1 MSALLN
7 SKDGYGVVSRWIH
20 WSSALLIIALIVVGF
35 KMSSMEAS
43 EVKYLLYGYHK
54 QWGVVA
60 GMLIF
65 VRLIWLSNNPQVEAF
80 KDAKWRMRCAKITK
94 KMLYFFMIAYPISG
108 VIMSM
113 AGGHGINFFG
123 FQLPQFVEENAEIA
137 EMMHG
142 LHNAMSWAFVMVISL
157 HILAALYHLHKLK
170 DGLLPRML
178 GAKDAG

>member
-7 SKDGYGVVSRWIH
+7 NKEGYGVVSRWIH
-20 WSSALLIIALIVVGF
+20 WFSALLIVCLIVIGF
-35 KMSSMEAS
+35 QMSSMENS
-43 EVKYLLYGYHK
+43 DVKYLLYGYHK

-80 KDAKWRMRCAKITK
+80 KDAKWRMRCAVITK

-137 EMMHG
+137 GMMHG
-142 LHNAMSWAFVMVISL
+142 LHNAMSWAFVMVITL
-157 HILAALYHLHKLK
+157 HLSAALFHSHRLK
-170 DGLLPRML
+170 DGLVSRML
-178 GAKDAG
+178 KGRGVR

>member
-1 MSALLN
+1 MNALLN
-7 SKDGYGVVSRWIH
+7 SKDGYGLVSRCIH
-20 WSSALLIIALIVVGF
+20 WFSALLIICLIVVGF
-35 KMSSMEAS
+35 VMSSMEAT

-60 GMLIF
+60 GMLLF
-65 VRLIWLSNNPQVEAF
+65 VRLIWLSNNPQVESF
-80 KDAKWRMRCAKITK
+80 KDAKWRMRFAIITK

-123 FQLPQFVEENAEIA
+123 FQLPQFVEENPEIA
-137 EMMHG
+137 GMMHG

-157 HILAALYHLHKLK
+157 HILAALYHHYKLK
-170 DGLLPRML
+170 DGLLNRML
-178 GAKDAG
+178 GDKNVE